1 MVKNDL
7 GKQKKVDSMCD
18 IFVFLLLS
26 VKIHKTNKLNLISR
40 GDRRFFEDNEPHC
53 TVPIDSFEKN
63 NVSELIVI
71 LILWIK

>member
-26 VKIHKTNKLNLISR
+26 VKIHKTNKTISTDSI
-40 GDRRFFEDNEPHC
+40 GLLRRSMNKHIEFNIPG
-53 TVPIDSFEKN
+53 
-63 NVSELIVI
+63 
-71 LILWIK
+71 